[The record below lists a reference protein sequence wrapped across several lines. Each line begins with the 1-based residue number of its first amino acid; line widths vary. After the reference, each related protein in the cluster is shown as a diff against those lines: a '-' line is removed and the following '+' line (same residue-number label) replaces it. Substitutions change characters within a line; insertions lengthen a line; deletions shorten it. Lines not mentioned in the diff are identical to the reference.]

1 MELKVG
7 FQLPKMALD
16 NKSLHCGVRKY
27 LFCPQLSKFAVASL
41 GDKSALELR
50 QRDMRV
56 LPPLRQ
62 ESRYQHNAS
71 I

>member
-1 MELKVG
+1 MVG
-7 FQLPKMALD
+7 LRPPEMALD

-41 GDKSALELR
+41 RDQSALELR
-50 QRDMRV
+50 QRDERV
-56 LPPLRQ
+56 LLPLRQ
-62 ESRYQHNAS
+62 EKQIQHNAS